1 MSEFESAGNT
11 RTMILAIVVIAII
24 GVAGVSI
31 MLLGTGPGPNGN
43 TTTTTGTDTTTGTT
57 TTTNTG
63 GGVTLTIL
71 TRHDISI
78 QNKFQSAFMSSQAAK
93 DANIVE
99 LKWRA
104 PTEEFW
110 DDLINGGTVDVCW
123 GGGPTLFDQL
133 TRDNLL
139 EPLTSA
145 KMQTAADRVND
156 TIAGV
161 DMKRYNDAEQ
171 LMWVAAAIST
181 FGFTVNNAFLTD
193 NSLPTPSTW
202 TDLAGPVYA
211 QLLPTIPTISMG
223 NAPDTTSNTRIYEI
237 IVQALGWQN
246 GWTTMARMAGNSKIM
261 GGSVETQNE
270 VEEGN
275 VGVAMSIDFYGY
287 LSQARNPDCQ
297 YIVPEGQSIVNGDPI
312 AIAKDTA
319 HQAAAEAFVDFVLSP
334 QGQAIW
340 LDNDLRRMPVMRE
353 AFDLVTGVDD
363 LYTAFN
369 QTVGTVGI
377 DFNDTMS
384 LSMNRAF
391 IKYFESVF
399 TDAHPE
405 LVDCWKAIYDAY
417 HEGRINL
424 GELDSY
430 AAQMAQMI
438 TIIDPK
444 SATSETFTPQYAAS
458 INNDMI
464 YDSAYASTVQSRW
477 TTNAKIQYA
486 AIQALVEAET

>member
-11 RTMILAIVVIAII
+11 RTMIIAVVVIVII

-31 MLLGTGPGPNGN
+31 MLLGSGPGPSGN
-43 TTTTTGTDTTTGTT
+43 TTTTTGTTTGTETTT

-63 GGVTLTIL
+63 EGVTLTIL

-78 QNKFQSAFMSSQAAK
+78 QGVFQSAFLKSQAAK

-110 DDLINGGTVDVCW
+110 DDLIKGGTIDVCW

-133 TRDNLL
+133 VRDNLL
-139 EPLTSA
+139 EPMTSA

-161 DMKRYNDAEQ
+161 DMKRYSDTD

-193 NSLPTPSTW
+193 YSLPKPTTW
-202 TDLAGPVYA
+202 TDLAEPIWAEY
-211 QLLPTIPTISMG
+211 LPTIPTISMG

-237 IVQALGWQN
+237 IVQAFGWQD
-246 GWTTMARMAGNSKIM
+246 GWTTMARMAGSSKIM

-287 LSQARNPDCQ
+287 LSQAQNPDCE

-312 AIAKDTA
+312 AIAKDTP
-319 HQAAAEAFVDFVLSP
+319 HQAAAEAFVDYVLSP
-334 QGQAIW
+334 QGQALW
-340 LDNDLRRMPVMRE
+340 LNDDLRRMPVMRE

-363 LYTAFN
+363 LYEAFN
-369 QTVGTVGI
+369 RTVTTSGI
-377 DFNDTMS
+377 DFNDTYS

-399 TDAHPE
+399 TDAHTE
-405 LVDCWKAIYDAY
+405 LVDCWNAIYEAWD
-417 HEGRINL
+417 EGRITI
-424 GELDSY
+424 GELNSY

-438 TIIDPK
+438 SITDPK
-444 SATSETFTPQYAAS
+444 SSTLEEFTPEYAAA

-464 YDSAYASTVQSRW
+464 YDSSYASTVQSRW
-477 TTNAKIQYA
+477 TAAAKIQYGI
-486 AIQALVEAET
+486 IQSLVEAET

>member
-11 RTMILAIVVIAII
+11 RTMVLAIVVIAII

-31 MLLGTGPGPNGN
+31 MLLGPGFAPPGN
-43 TTTTTGTDTTTGTT
+43 NTTTTTTGTTTGTTT

-63 GGVTLTIL
+63 GGITLTIL

-78 QNKFQSAFMSSQAAK
+78 QNKFTSEFLSSPQAKA
-93 DANIVE
+93 ANIVD

-110 DDLINGGTVDVCW
+110 DDLINQGTVDVCW

-133 TRDNLL
+133 ARDNLL
-139 EPLTSA
+139 EPLTSPL
-145 KMQTAADRVND
+145 MQTAAARVND

-161 DMKRYNDAEQ
+161 NMKRYNAQSQ

-181 FGFTVNNAFLTD
+181 FGFTVNNAFLSD
-193 NSLPTPSTW
+193 YSLPTPTTW
-202 TDLAGPVYA
+202 TDLAQPVWAEY
-211 QLLPTIPTISMG
+211 LPNIPTISMG

-237 IVQALGWQN
+237 IVQALGWQA
-246 GWTTMARMAGNSKIM
+246 GWTTMARMAGSAKIM

-270 VEEGN
+270 VEQGN

-312 AIAKDTA
+312 AIAKSA
-319 HQAAAEAFVDFVLSP
+319 PHEAAAEAFVDYILSAK
-334 QGQAIW
+334 GQSIW
-340 LDNDLRRMPVMRE
+340 LDNNIRRMPVMRS
-353 AFDLVTGVDD
+353 AFDEVTGVDD

-369 QTVGTVGI
+369 QTVKTVGI
-377 DFNDTMS
+377 TFNDTYS
-384 LSMNRAF
+384 LSMNRAL
-391 IKYFESVF
+391 IKYFEAVF
-399 TDAHPE
+399 TDAHTE
-405 LVDCWKAIYDAY
+405 LVNCWKAIYDAY
-417 HEGRINL
+417 HAGKIDL
-424 GELDSY
+424 AGVDSY

-438 TIIDPK
+438 TINDPK
-444 SATSETFTPQYAAS
+444 TGLSETFTPTYAAG

-464 YDSAYASTVQSRW
+464 YDSAYASSVQARW

-486 AIQALVEAET
+486 YVQSLVEAL

>member
-1 MSEFESAGNT
+1 MSEFESAGNK
-11 RTMILAIVVIAII
+11 RTMIIAVVVIVII
-24 GVAGVSI
+24 GVAGVSLL
-31 MLLGTGPGPNGN
+31 LLGTGPGPDGN
-43 TTTTTGTDTTTGTT
+43 TTTGTT
-57 TTTNTG
+57 TG
-63 GGVTLTIL
+63 DGVTLTIL

-78 QNKFQSAFMSSQAAK
+78 QGVFQSAFLASDAAEA
-93 DANIVE
+93 ANIVE

-110 DDLINGGTVDVCW
+110 DDLIQGGTIDVCW

-133 TRDNLL
+133 ARDDLL

-145 KMQTAADRVND
+145 KMQTAAARVND

-161 DMKRYNDAEQ
+161 EMKRNNTADE
-171 LMWVAAAIST
+171 LVWVAAAIST
-181 FGFTVNNAFLTD
+181 FGFTVNNAFLD
-193 NSLPTPSTW
+193 DFSLPMPSTW
-202 TDLAGPVYA
+202 TDLADPVWA
-211 QLLPTIPTISMG
+211 QYLPTIPTIAMG

-237 IVQALGWQN
+237 IVQAFGWQE
-246 GWTTMARMAGNSKIM
+246 GWTTMARMAGNSKMM

-297 YIVPEGQSIVNGDPI
+297 YIVPEGQTIVNGDPI
-312 AIAKDTA
+312 AIAKNTPN
-319 HQAAAEAFVDFVLSP
+319 QAAAEAFVDFVLSP
-334 QGQAIW
+334 EGQALW
-340 LDNDLRRMPVMRE
+340 LNPDLRRMPVMRE

-363 LYTAFN
+363 LYLAFN

-391 IKYFESVF
+391 IKYFEAVF
-399 TDAHPE
+399 TDAHTE
-405 LVDCWKAIYDAY
+405 LVDCWTAIYEAY
-417 HEGRINL
+417 DEGRITL
-424 GELDSY
+424 GELNDY
-430 AAQMAQMI
+430 AELMAEMI

-444 SATSETFTPQYAAS
+444 TSISEEFTPDYATR

-464 YDSAYASTVQSRW
+464 YDTAYASTVQSRW
-477 TTNAKIQYA
+477 TAAAKIQYGE
-486 AIQALVEAET
+486 IQTLVEAET

>member
-1 MSEFESAGNT
+1 MSEFETAGNT
-11 RTMILAIVVIAII
+11 KTMLIAIVVIAII

-31 MLLGTGPGPNGN
+31 MLLGFGPGPDGN
-43 TTTTTGTDTTTGTT
+43 TTITTGTNTTGTNT
-57 TTTNTG
+57 TYTG
-63 GGVTLTIL
+63 SGIVLTIL

-78 QNKFQSAFMSSQAAK
+78 QGKFESAFLATQAAK
-93 DANIVE
+93 DANIVDI
-99 LKWRA
+99 KWRA
-104 PTEEFW
+104 PTEEYW
-110 DDLINGGTVDVCW
+110 DDLIKGGTVDVCW

-133 TRDNLL
+133 TRDDLL
-139 EPLTSA
+139 EPMTSA
-145 KMQTAADRVND
+145 KLLTAANRVND
-156 TIAGV
+156 TLAGV
-161 DMKRYNDAEQ
+161 DMKRNNDEEQ
-171 LMWVAAAIST
+171 LVWVAAAIST
-181 FGFTVNNAFLTD
+181 FGFTVNTAFLDDYT
-193 NSLPTPSTW
+193 LPTPTTW
-202 TDLAGPVYA
+202 TDLANPIWA
-211 QLLPTIPTISMG
+211 QYLPTIPTISMG

-237 IVQALGWQN
+237 IVQALGWQE
-246 GWTTMARMAGNSKIM
+246 GWTTMARMAGSSKIM

-270 VEEGN
+270 VEDGN

-312 AIAKDTA
+312 AIAKDTP
-319 HQAAAEAFVDFVLSP
+319 HQAAAEVFVDYVLSP
-334 QGQAIW
+334 QGQAVW

-369 QTVGTVGI
+369 QTVTTVGI

-391 IKYFESVF
+391 IKYWESVF
-399 TDAHPE
+399 TDAHTE
-405 LVDCWKAIYDAY
+405 LVNCWKAIYDAY
-417 HEGRINL
+417 DEGRITI
-424 GELDSY
+424 GELNTY
-430 AAQMAQMI
+430 TTQMAQMI

-444 SATSETFTPQYAAS
+444 TATSETFTMEYAAR

-464 YDSAYASTVQSRW
+464 YDSSYAGTVQSRW

-486 AIQALVEAET
+486 AIQSAVEAET